1 MARHTIVRTSQLADW
16 INETTPDE
24 LGAEL
29 DFAFCPRLNIDGGN
43 FFHDLPKFIFKS
55 QDAHAAW

>member
-29 DFAFCPRLNIDGGN
+29 DFAF
-43 FFHDLPKFIFKS
+43 
-55 QDAHAAW
+55 